1 MDHLQIFGCLVYI
14 HIPQD
19 KRKKL
24 DPTNLNGIFIGYSS
38 SSKSYRIYVKEDR
51 WIEVTRY
58 VIFDESIDYKKSK
71 DVMVVSDEED
81 MPNFEDISMEN
92 DG

>member
-24 DPTNLNGIFIGYSS
+24 DPTNSNGIFIGYSS